1 MSLEFVAILP
11 PFMESTE
18 RAHHQTMSGEMS
30 CTSYC
35 FSAIYIYIN
44 AITQLLNG
52 FVVQTGDDSLIFA
65 V

>member
-30 CTSYC
+30 CTSYF
-35 FSAIYIYIN
+35 FSVIYIYICN
-44 AITQLLNG
+44 NSTFKWFCCSNW
-52 FVVQTGDDSLIFA
+52 
-65 V
+65 

>member
-35 FSAIYIYIN
+35 FSVIYIYIYICN
-44 AITQLLNG
+44 NSTFKRFCSSNW
-52 FVVQTGDDSLIFA
+52 
-65 V
+65 